1 MKNFVVYEEG
11 GTILRSGVCAEADFV
26 IQAQDGE
33 FILEGVADD
42 ATQMVVDGSVVDKEH
57 VETDEL
63 KATNA
68 RLDRDAL
75 LRESDWTQVLDSPLT
90 DDQKTQYR
98 TYRQALRD
106 ITLHQNWPDLADE
119 DWPTLET

>member
-1 MKNFVVYEEG
+1 VKNFVVYEEG

-63 KATNA
+63 KETNA
-68 RLDRDAL
+68 RLERDAL
-75 LRESDWTQVLDSPLT
+75 LRESDWTQVLDAPLT

>member
-1 MKNFVVYEEG
+1 VKNFVVYEEG

-63 KATNA
+63 KETNA
-68 RLDRDAL
+68 RLERDAL
-75 LRESDWTQVLDSPLT
+75 LRESDWTQVLDAPLT

-106 ITLHQNWPDLADE
+106 ITLHQKWPDLADE

>member
-1 MKNFVVYEEG
+1 VKNFVVYEEG

-26 IQAQDGE
+26 IQAKDGE

-68 RLDRDAL
+68 RLERDAL

-90 DDQKTQYR
+90 DDKKTQYR

>member
-1 MKNFVVYEEG
+1 VKNFVVYEEG

-63 KATNA
+63 KETNA
-68 RLDRDAL
+68 RLERDAL
-75 LRESDWTQVLDSPLT
+75 LRESDWTQVLDAPLT

-106 ITLHQNWPDLADE
+106 ITLHQNWPNLDDE

>member
-63 KATNA
+63 KETNA
-68 RLDRDAL
+68 RLERDAL
-75 LRESDWTQVLDSPLT
+75 LRESDWTQVLDAPLT

>member
-68 RLDRDAL
+68 RLERDAL
-75 LRESDWTQVLDSPLT
+75 LRESDWTQVLDAPLT

>member
-1 MKNFVVYEEG
+1 MKNFVVYEKG
-11 GTILRSGVCAEADFV
+11 GNILRSGACAEADLS

-33 FILEGVADD
+33 FVLEGVADD
-42 ATQMVVDGSVVDKEH
+42 ATQMIVDGKIVDKEYS
-57 VETDEL
+57 VTDEL
-63 KATNA
+63 QATNA
-68 RLDRDAL
+68 RLQRDAL
-75 LRESDWTQVLDSPLT
+75 LRESDWTQVLDSPLS

-119 DWPTLET
+119 DWPIIEA

>member
-11 GTILRSGVCAEADFV
+11 GNILRSGVCAETDLS

-33 FILEGVADD
+33 FVIEGVADD
-42 ATQMVVDGSVVDKEH
+42 ATQMIVDGKIVDKEYS
-57 VETDEL
+57 VTDEL

-68 RLDRDAL
+68 RLQRDAL

-90 DDQKTQYR
+90 DDVKTQYR

-119 DWPTLET
+119 DWPIIEA

>member
-11 GTILRSGVCAEADFV
+11 GNILRSGVCAETDLS

-33 FILEGVADD
+33 FVLEGVADD

-68 RLDRDAL
+68 RLQRDAL
-75 LRESDWTQVLDSPLT
+75 LRESDWTQVLDAPLT
-90 DDQKTQYR
+90 DDRKSQYR

>member
-1 MKNFVVYEEG
+1 VKNFVVYEEG

-42 ATQMVVDGSVVDKEH
+42 ATQMVVDGKIVDKGYS
-57 VETDEL
+57 VTDEL
-63 KATNA
+63 KETNA
-68 RLDRDAL
+68 RLERDAL
-75 LRESDWTQVLDSPLT
+75 LRESDWTQVLDAPLT

>member
-1 MKNFVVYEEG
+1 VKNFVVYEEG

-26 IQAQDGE
+26 IQAQGGE

-42 ATQMVVDGSVVDKEH
+42 ATQMVVDGKIVDKGYS
-57 VETDEL
+57 VTDEL
-63 KATNA
+63 KETNA
-68 RLDRDAL
+68 RLERDAL
-75 LRESDWTQVLDSPLT
+75 LRESDWTQVLDAPLT